1 MSHQFSVAVTLSISH
16 WTKKMKLLSLLTVA
30 IVLIGITTQAFA
42 CNYEK
47 MSRSPNYAKITTP
60 KKILNIPN
68 AHGIC
73 VAPNGNF
80 AVMSHNNAKKI
91 RIYYSCGK
99 LMKEVDLSKQGFQAA
114 TDCAFTDRSLYVADH
129 NGKKVYELSTLGKF
143 IRIFATGPHFLR
155 IAACQDRLYMTTNAG
170 GQNVHVYDT
179 NGKLIRRISVPANHA
194 RGVIVG
200 IDGNLYVSN
209 WQRKQVYTYTP
220 EGKQVG
226 VTTYKEVTLAD
237 GLAMDTAGNLLIADY
252 NKGKVEVY
260 SPCGTLMKTIRT
272 GTRHA
277 VDVEI
282 GNDGTV
288 MVADNSASKVL
299 MF

>member
-1 MSHQFSVAVTLSISH
+1 
-16 WTKKMKLLSLLTVA
+16 MKLLSLLTVA

-42 CNYEK
+42 CNYER

-60 KKILNIPN
+60 KKILNIPQ

-80 AVMSHNNAKKI
+80 AVMSANNAKKI

-99 LMKEVDLSKQGFQAA
+99 LMKLVDLRKHGFQLSF
-114 TDCAFTDRSLYVADH
+114 DCAFTDRSLYVADYH
-129 NGKKVYELSTLGKF
+129 GRKVYELSTIGKF
-143 IRIFATGPHFLR
+143 IRVFATGIHILR
-155 IAACQDRLYMTTNAG
+155 IAACQDRLYMTTNTG

-179 NGKLIRRISVPANHA
+179 NGKLLRRISVPANHA

-220 EGKQVG
+220 EGRQVG
-226 VTTYKEVTLAD
+226 VTTYREVQHAD
-237 GLAMDTAGNLLIADY
+237 GLAMDTTGNLLIT
-252 NKGKVEVY
+252 NQHGGTVNVY
-260 SPCGTLMKTIRT
+260 SPCGSLIKTIRT
-272 GTRHA
+272 ANKLA
-277 VDVEI
+277 VGVEI

-288 MVADNSASKVL
+288 MVADSGASKVFL
-299 MF
+299 Y

>member
-1 MSHQFSVAVTLSISH
+1 
-16 WTKKMKLLSLLTVA
+16 MKLLSLLTVA

-42 CNYEK
+42 CNYER
-47 MSRSPNYAKITTP
+47 MSGSPNYAKITTP

-80 AVMSHNNAKKI
+80 AVMSANGAKKI

-99 LMKEVDLSKQGFQAA
+99 LMKLVDLSKQGFQVSY
-114 TDCAFTDRSLYVADH
+114 DCAFTDRSLYVADY
-129 NGKKVYELSTLGKF
+129 NGRKVYELSTIGKF
-143 IRIFATGPHFLR
+143 IRFFATGIHFLR
-155 IAACQDRLYMTTNAG
+155 IAACQDRLYMTTNVG

-194 RGVIVG
+194 RGVVVG

-220 EGKQVG
+220 EGRRVG

-237 GLAMDTAGNLLIADY
+237 GLAMDTAGSLLIADH

-260 SPCGTLMKTIRT
+260 SPCGALIKTIRT
-272 GTRHA
+272 GTRHS

-288 MVADNSASKVL
+288 MVADHGASKVFL
-299 MF
+299 Y